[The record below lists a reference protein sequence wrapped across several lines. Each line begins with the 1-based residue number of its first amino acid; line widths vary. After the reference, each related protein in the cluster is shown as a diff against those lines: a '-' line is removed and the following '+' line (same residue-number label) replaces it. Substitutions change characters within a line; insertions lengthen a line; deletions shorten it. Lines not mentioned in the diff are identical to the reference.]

1 MRRDYELGFILHPE
15 VSEERTRTIL
25 ERIEQI
31 VTAHDGQVVRVN
43 YWGRRRLAYPIEH
56 HRDGIYVF
64 VDMSVSPET
73 LPELDR
79 TLKVSEEV
87 LRHLI
92 KRRDPRVVQK
102 EREAYAAASAAGAT
116 PAPAPASVASEE
128 LAGASAEAGVAAV
141 GSAPEAEA
149 EAEAP
154 ADAPEAAALSESSES
169 ESLES
174 AVGDQ
179 EAPAVSHEEMESAP
193 PALDEQP
200 APASE
205 AEQA

>member
-15 VSEERTRTIL
+15 VNEERTRTIL

-43 YWGRRRLAYPIEH
+43 HWGRRRLAYPIQH
-56 HRDGIYVF
+56 QRDGIYVF

-102 EREAYAAASAAGAT
+102 EREAYAAASAAGVA

-128 LAGASAEAGVAAV
+128 LVGTSAEVEAAA
-141 GSAPEAEA
+141 GSAADA
-149 EAEAP
+149 GAEAP
-154 ADAPEAAALSESSES
+154 ADVSEAATLSESESSES
-169 ESLES
+169 
-174 AVGDQ
+174 AVGDE
-179 EAPAVSHEEMESAP
+179 EAPAVSPEEMESAP

-200 APASE
+200 APE

>member
-56 HRDGIYVF
+56 HRDGIYIF
-64 VDMSVSPET
+64 VDMSVSAET

-102 EREAYAAASAAGAT
+102 EREAYAAASAAGAAQ
-116 PAPAPASVASEE
+116 APAPASVASEE
-128 LAGASAEAGVAAV
+128 LAGASVETEATA
-141 GSAPEAEA
+141 GSTPETG
-149 EAEAP
+149 AEAP
-154 ADAPEAAALSESSES
+154 ADASEAATLSEESSES
-169 ESLES
+169 QSSES
-174 AVGDQ
+174 AVGEQ

-200 APASE
+200 APAPE

>member
-128 LAGASAEAGVAAV
+128 LAGASAEAEVAAA

-154 ADAPEAAALSESSES
+154 AEAPEAAALSESSES
-169 ESLES
+169 ESSES